1 MSEDI
6 HEQLLDYLRDAHSIE
21 EQALA
26 QLRDAPKIAGGA
38 GLSHAFADHL
48 TETEGHEQLTRSLLE
63 GRDAGPSR
71 FKDAV
76 MAVGGKGFVWFA
88 RLQPDTPGKLAAH
101 ALSYEAL
108 EHGSYEML
116 ARIAERAGEQ
126 PVVDAARSIA
136 VEEKRMM
143 ERLEGLFDESVNAS
157 LEDTERPDLSDKVRS
172 FLADAH
178 ALEEQAIKLLERAV
192 DHAGSPELA
201 KGYEDHLAETREH
214 ARLVEERLHALGGK
228 PSMLKDAMM
237 KLGGLNWATFFAA
250 QPDTPGKLAV
260 FARAFEY
267 LEIGG
272 YEQLKRVAQRD
283 GDRQTVDL
291 VTGIL
296 LEERAAAQR
305 LASSF
310 DEAAAAALQAQAS

>member
-1 MSEDI
+1 MSDDV
-6 HEQLLDYLRDAHSIE
+6 HEQLLGYLHDAHSIE

-26 QLRDAPKIAGGA
+26 QLREAPKIAGSG
-38 GLSHAFADHL
+38 GLAEAFSDHL
-48 TETEGHEQLTRSLLE
+48 TETEGHEQLTRRLLE
-63 GRDAGPSR
+63 GRDEGPSR

-116 ARIAERAGEQ
+116 ARTAERAGEQ
-126 PVVDAARSIA
+126 DVVAAARSIA
-136 VEEKRMM
+136 AEEAGHDAAARGPLRRVGRRVAGRGRRPRRQAPQVPGRRPRARGAGDAAARAGHGARRQP
-143 ERLEGLFDESVNAS
+143 RLERVYAEH
-157 LEDTERPDLSDKVRS
+157 LE
-172 FLADAH
+172 
-178 ALEEQAIKLLERAV
+178 
-192 DHAGSPELA
+192 
-201 KGYEDHLAETREH
+201 ETREH
-214 ARLVEERLHALGGK
+214 SRLVEERLDALGGK

-272 YEQLKRVAQRD
+272 YEQLKRVARRA
-283 GDRQTVDL
+283 GDEETAALADRIL
-291 VTGIL
+291 VQ
-296 LEERAAAQR
+296 ERAAAER

-310 DEAAAAALQAQAS
+310 DEAHAAAMQAARS

>member
-1 MSEDI
+1 MSNEI
-6 HEQLLDYLRDAHSIE
+6 NEQLLGYLRDAHSIE

-26 QLRDAPKIAGGA
+26 QLREAPKIAGGG
-38 GLSHAFADHL
+38 GLSQAFADHL
-48 TETEGHEQLTRSLLE
+48 TETEGHEHLTRRLLE

-116 ARIAERAGEQ
+116 ARVAQQAGEQ
-126 PVVDAARSIA
+126 DVVDAARSIA
-136 VEEKRMM
+136 TEEKAMM
-143 ERLEGLFDESVNAS
+143 ERLEGLFDESAEKS
-157 LEDTERPDLSDKVRS
+157 LADDESKDPTEKLRKY
-172 FLADAH
+172 LADAH
-178 ALEEQAIKLLERAV
+178 ALEAQATQLLERATER
-192 DHAGSPELA
+192 AGSPALA
-201 KGYEDHLAETREH
+201 RLYEEHLEETREH
-214 ARLVEERLHALGGK
+214 SRLVEQRLEALGGK

-272 YEQLKRVAQRD
+272 YEQLKRVAQHA
-283 GDRQTVDL
+283 GDDQAVNLATS
-291 VTGIL
+291 IL
-296 LEERAAAQR
+296 IQERGAAQR

>member
-1 MSEDI
+1 MSDDV
-6 HEQLLDYLRDAHSIE
+6 HEQLLGYLHDAHSIE

-26 QLRDAPKIAGGA
+26 QLREAPKIAGTG
-38 GLSHAFADHL
+38 GLAEAFSDHL
-48 TETEGHEQLTRSLLE
+48 TETEGHEQLTRRLLE
-63 GRDAGPSR
+63 GRDEGPSR

-116 ARIAERAGEQ
+116 ARTAELAGEQ
-126 PVVDAARSIA
+126 DVVDAARGIA
-136 VEEKRMM
+136 AEEQAMM
-143 ERLEGLFDESVNAS
+143 TRLEGLFDESVSAS
-157 LEDTERPDLSDKVRS
+157 LAEDDKDLDDKVRKY
-172 FLADAH
+172 LADAH
-178 ALEEQAIKLLERAV
+178 ALEAQATQLLERATE
-192 DHAGSPELA
+192 HAGSPGLERA
-201 KGYEDHLAETREH
+201 YAEHLEETREH
-214 ARLVEERLHALGGK
+214 ARLVEERLDALGGE

-237 KLGGLNWATFFAA
+237 KLGGLNWATFFTA

-272 YEQLKRVAQRD
+272 YEQLKRVAQRA
-283 GDRQTVDL
+283 GDEETAALAERIL
-291 VTGIL
+291 V
-296 LEERAAAQR
+296 EERAAAER

-310 DEAAAAALQAQAS
+310 DEAHAAAMQAARS

>member
-1 MSEDI
+1 MSDDLQ
-6 HEQLLDYLRDAHSIE
+6 EQLLDYLRDAHSIE

-26 QLRDAPKIAGGA
+26 QLREAPKIAGGA
-38 GLSHAFADHL
+38 GLSHAFEDHL
-48 TETEGHEQLTRSLLE
+48 KETEGHEQLTRRLLE

-116 ARIAERAGEQ
+116 ARVAQRAGEQ
-126 PVVDAARSIA
+126 DVVDAARSIA
-136 VEEKRMM
+136 LEEKAMM
-143 ERLEGLFDESVNAS
+143 ERIEGLLEESATAS
-157 LEDTERPDLSDKVRS
+157 LPDDPSTDLTDKVRS
-172 FLADAH
+172 YLADAH
-178 ALEEQAIKLLERAV
+178 ALEAQAIQLLERAT
-192 DHAGSPELA
+192 DHAGSDELRR
-201 KGYEDHLAETREH
+201 GYADHLEETRAH
-214 ARLVEERLHALGGK
+214 SRLVEERLEALGGK
-228 PSMLKDAMM
+228 PNMLKDAMM

-272 YEQLKRVAQRD
+272 YEQLKHVAQRA
-283 GDRQTVDL
+283 GDSQTVEL
-291 VTGIL
+291 VTRIL
-296 LEERAAAQR
+296 LQERAAAQR

-310 DEAAAAALQAQAS
+310 DEAAAAALQAQAR

>member
-1 MSEDI
+1 MSNEI
-6 HEQLLDYLRDAHSIE
+6 NEQLLGYLRDAHSIE

-26 QLRDAPKIAGGA
+26 QLREAPKIAGGG
-38 GLSHAFADHL
+38 GLSQAFADHL
-48 TETEGHEQLTRSLLE
+48 TETEGHEHLTRRLLE

-116 ARIAERAGEQ
+116 ARVAQQAGEQ
-126 PVVDAARSIA
+126 DVVDAARSIA
-136 VEEKRMM
+136 TEEKAMM
-143 ERLEGLFDESVNAS
+143 ERLEGLFDESVEKS
-157 LEDTERPDLSDKVRS
+157 LADDESKDPTEKLRKY
-172 FLADAH
+172 LADAH
-178 ALEEQAIKLLERAV
+178 ALEAQATQLLERATER
-192 DHAGSPELA
+192 AGSPALA
-201 KGYEDHLAETREH
+201 RLYEEHLEETREH
-214 ARLVEERLHALGGK
+214 SRLVEQRLEALGGK

-272 YEQLKRVAQRD
+272 YEQLKRVAQHA
-283 GDRQTVDL
+283 GDDQAVNLATS
-291 VTGIL
+291 IL
-296 LEERAAAQR
+296 IQERGAAQR